1 MTTKNKILI
10 ALALVAL
17 AVVTRFMPHLWNFT
31 ALTAVA
37 LFAGNYLG
45 PRYAVGVVFS
55 AMVLSDFFI
64 GFYDWKLMLIVYG
77 SFAMVGFIPSLIGRV
92 GRGKNQN
99 KKQNLYSNTTK
110 VFGMSLLGS
119 ILFFLVTNWAVWFFG
134 AMYPADFS
142 GLVSSYVAGLPFFRN
157 AILGDLW
164 YTGVFFGVYEYSL
177 YLKEKWALNRK
188 IVKVNN

>member
-64 GFYDWKLMLIVYG
+64 F
-77 SFAMVGFIPSLIGRV
+77 P
-92 GRGKNQN
+92 
-99 KKQNLYSNTTK
+99 
-110 VFGMSLLGS
+110 
-119 ILFFLVTNWAVWFFG
+119 
-134 AMYPADFS
+134 
-142 GLVSSYVAGLPFFRN
+142 
-157 AILGDLW
+157 
-164 YTGVFFGVYEYSL
+164 
-177 YLKEKWALNRK
+177 EKCNFVLDN
-188 IVKVNN
+188 

>member
-10 ALALVAL
+10 AFVLVVL

-55 AMVLSDFFI
+55 TMVISDFFI
-64 GFYDWKLMLIVYG
+64 GFYDWKLMLTVYG
-77 SFAMVGFIPSLIGRV
+77 SFAMVGLIPSLIGRV
-92 GRGKNQN
+92 GHGKSED
-99 KKQNLYSNTTK
+99 KKQNMYSNTTK

-119 ILFFLVTNWAVWFFG
+119 VLFFLITNWAVWFFG
-134 AMYPADFS
+134 TMYPANFS
-142 GLVSSYVAGLPFFRN
+142 GLISSYFAGLPFFRN

-188 IVKVNN
+188 VVRANN